1 MLLYGDLWDLEA
13 GLMRK
18 SAAQIRSACNG
29 LFPFPEGKKCEKKR
43 HCLRVLGVFP
53 LKGKYVEEPV
63 GFVHCIIVCIVNIK
77 DKYYSRLSAPMSFFT
92 IYCMGLVRVNKE

>member
-1 MLLYGDLWDLEA
+1 M
-13 GLMRK
+13 K
-18 SAAQIRSACNG
+18 
-29 LFPFPEGKKCEKKR
+29 KKR

-63 GFVHCIIVCIVNIK
+63 GFVHCIVVCIVIIN
-77 DKYYSRLSAPMSFFT
+77 DTLFTFERAYVFLT